1 MVVAGSSQ
9 LGVRWGA
16 LAPTP
21 VIWKAAVAWWAT
33 SSLGKGG
40 SGEPASGP
48 IRFFGL
54 SGGGIDMGGAV
65 ECAVA
70 VLWPRLWR
78 SPVWLVLWRMAMM
91 WVTTHQWRLGRCG
104 EFTGKGACSWWR
116 SGDKGSRA

>member
-1 MVVAGSSQ
+1 VAGSSQ

-21 VIWKAAVAWWAT
+21 VTWKAAVAWWAT

-40 SGEPASGP
+40 SGEPASRP

-54 SGGGIDMGGAV
+54 SGGGGIDMGGAV

-70 VLWPRLWR
+70 VL
-78 SPVWLVLWRMAMM
+78 
-91 WVTTHQWRLGRCG
+91 
-104 EFTGKGACSWWR
+104 
-116 SGDKGSRA
+116 